1 MCLVVSSDEEPISLF
16 QDLARDH
23 PPCRPVP
30 LTVTEYEL
38 LRVLS
43 LSAGRV
49 VTYDAL
55 LRQAWSSRESGG
67 PEVVR
72 AFVKT
77 LRRKLGDDAARPAY
91 IFNERGVGYRMAGP
105 DDR

>member
-1 MCLVVSSDEEPISLF
+1 MTV
-16 QDLARDH
+16 AG
-23 PPCRPVP
+23 RPVT
-30 LTVTEYEL
+30 LTATEYEL

-55 LRQAWSSRESGG
+55 LRQAWSGRPSGS
-67 PEVVR
+67 PKVVR

-77 LRRKLGDDAARPAY
+77 LRRKLGEDATRPAY
-91 IFNERGVGYRMAGP
+91 IFNERGVGYRMAEP